1 MTSPPIAV
9 AGLPGWILTLLQPGL
24 RLMQRFTMGH
34 KIIACCALALLP
46 LGALSGWTAWQQWQR
61 LQETR
66 LELRGSAQLRLLAE
80 VGRLAR
86 ELRLTSQLAEAGLP
100 AGPGQ
105 AQAQRERLAAAIE
118 AATRQLDRDA
128 DALLQTRWQAWAAG
142 WRGAATGSPSTPAP
156 WSGEASSLQALE
168 ALLLL
173 VGERSRLLLD
183 PEGGPYFLMD
193 LAVQHLPPWIE
204 SIAQAGGL
212 GAVLLA
218 APDGAVA
225 APATLQARR
234 ELLAWHSEAIAR
246 RTQALQRFG
255 EAEPPGWQA
264 AAQLARRLGERL
276 PTDSGESSGAE
287 QARAHAAFAQ
297 QVLHAAGQMES
308 SVLGRLETLLQQ
320 RAEQLTR
327 WLAAQL
333 LLGLGVG
340 AAMLYLGLCLYL
352 AFGSGL
358 RQLRRAVQ
366 AVAAGDLTYVGRIDT
381 DRELDAIQQ
390 ALSGM
395 SRQLSGTVAGIRST
409 AARLAMSGERLSG
422 DTTAL
427 AQRTESQA
435 GALAQTSRAVRQVSD
450 SVAHTARHAHAVSE
464 RAGQACA
471 VSDEGRRSM
480 REAVMTMQ
488 EIEAS
493 ARRTGEIVDLIEDI
507 AFQTNMLALNASVE
521 AAKAGE
527 SGRGF
532 SVVAEEVRKLAQ
544 RSSQAAQEVGQLLE
558 TSARQIG
565 EGVNRIGSVDLT
577 LGDIAQ
583 GIREVTGTLQQ
594 IADAAS
600 SQSTALDELTRTV
613 ASLDEITRENAAMVR
628 ESHHATEALME
639 HARSLTQG
647 VRSIRLWQGSSDE
660 ARDLVDRAAA
670 LIASQGL
677 EASLQALHDPQGEF
691 RDRDL
696 YLFGLSRD
704 GHYRIFGL
712 DRSRVGQ
719 PVPPIATRN
728 GDLLD
733 AAAWQVAQAGGGWVD
748 YQISHPQTLE
758 LEDKASYVR
767 QVDENLVIGCG
778 VYRRQGVLDG
788 STARRTEPALR

>member
-1 MTSPPIAV
+1 MRHTPTALP
-9 AGLPGWILTLLQPGL
+9 GLPAWTLRLLRPGL
-24 RLMQRFTMGH
+24 QLMRRFTMGS

-46 LGALSGWTAWQQWQR
+46 LCGLTGWASWQQWQR
-61 LQETR
+61 LDETR
-66 LELRGSAQLRLLAE
+66 RELRGSAQLRLLAE

-86 ELRLTSQLAEAGLP
+86 EQRLLGELAQAGLP
-100 AGPGQ
+100 VVAGQ
-105 AQAQRERLAAAIE
+105 AQDQRTRLSAAIDAVTRRFE
-118 AATRQLDRDA
+118 ADG
-128 DALLQTRWQAWAAG
+128 DALLQAQWQSWSSA
-142 WRGAATGSPSTPAP
+142 WRGTTGYP
-156 WSGEASSLQALE
+156 WSQEAASLDRLE
-168 ALLLL
+168 ALVLL
-173 VGERSRLLLD
+173 VGERSRLLLEPD
-183 PEGGPYFLMD
+183 GAPYFLMD
-193 LAVQHLPPWIE
+193 LAVQHLPPWVE

-212 GAVLLA
+212 GATLLA
-218 APDGAVA
+218 TPNAETAD
-225 APATLQARR
+225 PATLQALRQ
-234 ELLAWHSEAIAR
+234 LLAWRAEAIAR

-255 EAEPPGWQA
+255 EDEPPGWTA
-264 AAQLARRLGERL
+264 ARELARHLAERL
-276 PTDSGESSGAE
+276 PTQPIVEAAPE
-287 QARAHAAFAQ
+287 KARAHAAFAQ
-297 QVLHAAGQMES
+297 QVLHATGQLEA
-308 SVLGRLETLLQQ
+308 SVLSRLDALLLQ
-320 RAEQLTR
+320 RAERLT
-327 WLAAQL
+327 QVL
-333 LLGLGVG
+333 LLQGLLCLGVG

-352 AFGSGL
+352 AFGHGL
-358 RQLRRAVQ
+358 RQLRQSVQ
-366 AVAAGDLTYVGRIDT
+366 AVAAGDLTHMSRIDS

-390 ALSGM
+390 ALGGM

-409 AARLAMSGERLSG
+409 ATRLGMSGERLST

-435 GALAQTSRAVRQVSD
+435 TALAQTSLAVRQVSD

-464 RAGQACA
+464 RAGQACLIA
-471 VSDEGRRSM
+471 DEGRRSM
-480 REAVMTMQ
+480 REAVMAMQ

-527 SGRGF
+527 RGRGF

-565 EGVNRIGSVDLT
+565 EGANRIGSVDLT
-577 LGDIAQ
+577 LADIAQ
-583 GIREVTGTLQQ
+583 GIREVSGTLQQ

-600 SQSTALDELTRTV
+600 GQSTALGELTLTV

-628 ESHHATEALME
+628 ASHQATEALMD
-639 HARSLTQG
+639 HAGSLTQG

-660 ARDLVDRAAA
+660 AHDLVDRAAA

-677 EASLQALHDPQGEF
+677 AASLEALHDPQGEF

-719 PVPPIATRN
+719 PVPPIATRS

-733 AAAWQVAQAGGGWVD
+733 AMAWQVAQAGGGWVD

-767 QVDENLVIGCG
+767 QVDDDLVIGCG

-788 STARRTEPALR
+788 AGTRRTEAATG